1 MIIQDRQDAQLVIQ
15 FLVVKE
21 EQLVH
26 LLDFLKR
33 HSKQYEEFTSSSTAS
48 PPSASSSA
56 RYIQSKSNLNQP
68 TLNNFL
74 PKANVATQKSLDE
87 QIARW
92 LADSGVSFRVIDLPS
107 FKKLINIAN
116 DKLKVKGRNFYSK
129 LVTSLADEARRDIIS
144 ILQYSKSHLKSVS
157 FTTDIWTSRNGNP
170 FISLTLHFITS
181 NWELQNLT
189 PYVRPFPERH
199 TGKNT
204 TMVLDCL
211 MSILVLKAWTFIDFQ

>member
-1 MIIQDRQDAQLVIQ
+1 M
-15 FLVVKE
+15 
-21 EQLVH
+21 
-26 LLDFLKR
+26 
-33 HSKQYEEFTSSSTAS
+33 
-48 PPSASSSA
+48 
-56 RYIQSKSNLNQP
+56 NQP
-68 TLNNFL
+68 TLNDFL
-74 PKANVATQKSLDE
+74 PKSNVATQKSLDE

-129 LVTSLADEARRDIIS
+129 LVTSLADEARRDIIN

-157 FTTDIWTSRNGNP
+157 FTTDIWTSRNGDP

-181 NWELQNLT
+181 DWELLNFT

-199 TGKNT
+199 TGKNIT
-204 TMVLDCL
+204 
-211 MSILVLKAWTFIDFQ
+211 LVLMIGS